1 MERLRLKLL
10 RPGVCIFTLLAPL
23 LAPADEPE
31 EQAVSATAANPQ
43 RDTRPGLAPDI
54 REDDTQFKVQRGNF
68 VVVPI
73 PVANPTFGDGL
84 VGAAAYF
91 YPQTEAEK
99 AIQPASVTALG
110 GFYASNH
117 SQAVA
122 LTQQNYW
129 RGKWRFTGTVAAAD
143 LRLSLLA
150 DDGTTTGQGLDWR
163 IHGNLVFAKLAR
175 RLKGDWYGGA
185 QMRVIDADQSLELP
199 SQPGLL
205 DTGSKITSSGVGI
218 YFEYDTRDLP
228 INSYSGRY
236 LKVDALFNDESIG
249 SDATYQNY
257 SAAFRSYHK
266 MSGPIVLAWE
276 VQGCNREGAA
286 PLWDAC
292 TVMLRGFSATDYL
305 AKSSASAQ
313 AEARWQLNR
322 RWGLVGFGGA
332 GYVGGSFNG
341 IREREAIPSYGVGI
355 RFSVLPA
362 KRINLRIDYAEST
375 NSSAIHVSV
384 GETF

>member
-1 MERLRLKLL
+1 
-10 RPGVCIFTLLAPL
+10 LAPL

-31 EQAVSATAANPQ
+31 EQTVSATVAYPKQ
-43 RDTRPGLAPDI
+43 DTRPGLAPDI
-54 REDDTQFKVQRGNF
+54 REDDTQLKVQRGNF
-68 VVVPI
+68 VAVPI

-84 VGAAAYF
+84 VVGAAYF
-91 YPQTEAEK
+91 YPQTEEEK
-99 AIQPASVTALG
+99 AIEPASVTALG
-110 GFYASNH
+110 GFYASNN
-117 SQAVA
+117 SQAVVLA
-122 LTQQNYW
+122 QQNYW
-129 RGKWRFTGTVAAAD
+129 RGKWRFTGAVAAAD
-143 LRLSLLA
+143 LRLSLLTA
-150 DDGTTTGQGLDWR
+150 DGTSNGQGLDWHV
-163 IHGNLVFAKLAR
+163 HGNLVFAKLAR

-185 QMRVIDADQSLELP
+185 QMRVIDANQSLETP
-199 SQPGLL
+199 SQPSLL
-205 DTGSKITSSGVGI
+205 PSSKITSSGVGV
-218 YFEYDTRDLP
+218 YFEYDTRDMPL
-228 INSYSGRY
+228 NSYSGRY

-266 MSGPIVLAWE
+266 LSGPIVLAWE
-276 VQGCNREGAA
+276 VQGCNREGTA

-292 TVMLRGFSATDYL
+292 TVTLRGFSATDYL

-362 KRINLRIDYAEST
+362 KRINLRIDYAQST
-375 NSSAIHVSV
+375 NSSAIHVSL
-384 GETF
+384 GEAF

>member
-1 MERLRLKLL
+1 M
-10 RPGVCIFTLLAPL
+10 
-23 LAPADEPE
+23 
-31 EQAVSATAANPQ
+31 
-43 RDTRPGLAPDI
+43 
-54 REDDTQFKVQRGNF
+54 
-68 VVVPI
+68 
-73 PVANPTFGDGL
+73 
-84 VGAAAYF
+84 
-91 YPQTEAEK
+91 
-99 AIQPASVTALG
+99 
-110 GFYASNH
+110 
-117 SQAVA
+117 
-122 LTQQNYW
+122 
-129 RGKWRFTGTVAAAD
+129 
-143 LRLSLLA
+143 
-150 DDGTTTGQGLDWR
+150 
-163 IHGNLVFAKLAR
+163 
-175 RLKGDWYGGA
+175 
-185 QMRVIDADQSLELP
+185 
-199 SQPGLL
+199 
-205 DTGSKITSSGVGI
+205 
-218 YFEYDTRDLP
+218 P